1 MTKFFDDLL
10 GILRNSN
17 YSFNALC
24 TTETLTIQS
33 LRMIQSCMS
42 QTLMLFQK
50 KENKEA

>member
-42 QTLMLFQK
+42 QTLMLFQN

>member
-24 TTETLTIQS
+24 TIETLTIQS
-33 LRMIQSCMS
+33 LRMIHSCMS
-42 QTLMLFQK
+42 QTLMLFQN

>member
-1 MTKFFDDLL
+1 MTKFFDYLL
-10 GILRNSN
+10 GILRNSS

-42 QTLMLFQK
+42 QTLMLFQN

>member
-1 MTKFFDDLL
+1 MKNFFDDLL

-42 QTLMLFQK
+42 QTLMLFQN